1 MKYKI
6 ISIGGATRDITFF
19 TKEGILIDNHRDIL
33 RQKLLAFEYGAK
45 IQVDNF
51 HNLFGGGAT
60 NSAINFA
67 RSGFKTACLVCVGD
81 DDSGQQIIKHLKNNK
96 ISTEL
101 VVVKKNKET
110 GLSCILV
117 SEGGERIIFSNRL
130 ANSDLKIEAREK
142 GLLEKSE
149 WLYVASLSGG
159 WLSVARKIF
168 SVSGPKIAWNPGSLQ
183 YQAGIKVLAPFLK
196 RTNILCVNKDE
207 AIELV
212 LSDTTYHGKH
222 PDFLNDVKNLLL
234 ILKQTGPE
242 IVVITDGANG
252 ADAYNGKNFYHQ
264 GIFREKKRID
274 MTGVGDAFNSSFV
287 IGMSLTKGNIR
298 KSLYLGAKN
307 TASKIA
313 HFGAQNGLVDLRKLI
328 KK

>member
-1 MKYKI
+1 MKYKV

-19 TKEGILIDNHRDIL
+19 TEEGILIDNHRDIL

-45 IQVDNF
+45 IQVDHF

-67 RSGFKTACLVCVGD
+67 RSGFKTACLACVGD
-81 DDSGQQIIKHLKNNK
+81 DDSGRQIVRHLKDSG
-96 ISTEL
+96 IATEL
-101 VVVKKNKET
+101 MSVDKKNET

-117 SEGGERIIFSNRL
+117 SQGGERIIFSNRS
-130 ANSDLKIEAREK
+130 ANSDLKIETREK
-142 GLLEKSE
+142 KILAAAD
-149 WLYVASLSGG
+149 WLYLASLSGD
-159 WLSVARKIF
+159 WIKVAKKVF
-168 SVSGPKIAWNPGSLQ
+168 SAKGPKIAWNPGSLQ
-183 YQAGIKVLAPFLK
+183 YQAGLKVLAPFLK
-196 RTNILCVNKDE
+196 KTNVLCVNKDE

-212 LSDTTYHGKH
+212 LSDSTYHGKQ

-234 ILKQTGPE
+234 ILKKTGPE

-252 ADAYNGKNFYHQ
+252 ADAYDGVNFYHQ
-264 GIFREKKRID
+264 SIFKEKKRVD

-287 IGMSLTKGNIR
+287 IGLSLTNGDMQ
-298 KSLYLGAKN
+298 KSLYLGARN

-313 HFGAQNGLVDLRKLI
+313 HFGAQNGLIDLRNLI
-328 KK
+328 